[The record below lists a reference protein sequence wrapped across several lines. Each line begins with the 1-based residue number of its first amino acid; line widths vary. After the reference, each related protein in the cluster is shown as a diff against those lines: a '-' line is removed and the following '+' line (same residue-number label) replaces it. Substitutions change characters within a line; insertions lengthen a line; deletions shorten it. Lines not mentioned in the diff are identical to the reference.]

1 MAPSEMSL
9 RGAGVWWCWNGFGD
23 PEEARH
29 KGRILDDWCRKVGRD
44 PEEIERSVNF
54 RSSEIRNAE
63 RYVENG
69 ITHLL
74 FAFSGPYHDLG
85 PLRELIALRVA
96 QRERNPEAAV
106 S

>member
-1 MAPSEMSL
+1 MTFRIVAKH
-9 RGAGVWWCWNGFGD
+9 AHIWNGLGD
-23 PEEARH
+23 PERVGR
-29 KGRILDDWCRKVGRD
+29 KSRILDDWCRKVGRD
-44 PEEIERSVNF
+44 PKEIERSVNS

-74 FAFSGPYHDLG
+74 LAFSGPYHDLG

-96 QRERNPEAAV
+96 HRERNPEAAV